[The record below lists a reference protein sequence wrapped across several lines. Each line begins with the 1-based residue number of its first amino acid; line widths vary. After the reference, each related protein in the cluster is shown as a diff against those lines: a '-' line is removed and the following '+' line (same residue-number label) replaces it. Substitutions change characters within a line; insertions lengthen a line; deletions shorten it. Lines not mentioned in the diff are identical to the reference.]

1 MFAVAFNIFGIDVR
15 WYGIIMSAAIIIA
28 TVLALRNGK
37 KSGFREDDVLD
48 LCLIAIPLAVIGA
61 RLYYVIFNFEI
72 YRDSLMSIFN
82 TRAGGMAI
90 HGGLIGG
97 IIGGVGVCLYKKLNI
112 MKMADI
118 AAPSVILGQ
127 AIGRWG
133 NFINQEAHGGPT
145 DLPWGIMV
153 DGVRVHPT
161 FFYESAW
168 NFIIFLFLMKLLN
181 TKKYDGQLA
190 AVYLIAYSAGRFFIE
205 GLRTDSLMW
214 GPFRVA
220 QLISVAMIA
229 SGIAIHFYFR
239 EKGIKPAFTD
249 QRNNSL

>member
-1 MFAVAFNIFGIDVR
+1 MVAVAFNIFGIDVR

-28 TVLALRNGK
+28 AVLALKNGK
-37 KSGFREDDVLD
+37 KAGFKEDDVLD
-48 LCLIAIPLAVIGA
+48 LCLIALPLAIIGA
-61 RLYYVIFNFEI
+61 RLYYVIFNFDL
-72 YRDSLMSIFN
+72 YRDSLMSVFN

-97 IIGGVGVCLYKKLNI
+97 ILGGVGVCIYKKLNI

-133 NFINQEAHGGPT
+133 NFINEEAHGGPT

-168 NFIIFLFLMKLLN
+168 NFIIFLFLMRLLK

-220 QLISVAMIA
+220 QLISVVMIA
-229 SGIAIHFYFR
+229 AGVFIHFYFK
-239 EKGIKPAFTD
+239 EKGIKPVFED
-249 QRNNSL
+249 KRDKL